1 MYDHIRNVLPSIIKE
16 INLKIRACEENIA
29 QLGDPVP
36 IDNKQKLEQIWNDVS
51 IFIEKFKSNVRGEF
65 EEIRQAGKE
74 EKEEKILAAAQIS
87 ILFNDLFKEYL
98 SGYQASKTYSD
109 KEMAKVINM
118 YMGNTLPGF
127 INVDCFMALVSPI
140 MEKVRPPAEEL
151 LDQVALILKNTG
163 LFFI

>member
-65 EEIRQAGKE
+65 EEIRQPGKE
-74 EKEEKILAAAQIS
+74 EKEEKILASAQIS

-98 SGYQASKTYSD
+98 SG
-109 KEMAKVINM
+109 
-118 YMGNTLPGF
+118 
-127 INVDCFMALVSPI
+127 
-140 MEKVRPPAEEL
+140 
-151 LDQVALILKNTG
+151 
-163 LFFI
+163 